1 MSRYLKGELH
11 FHAPSFPG
19 TLLRA
24 DLAVWIKEEK
34 PFRVPRERR
43 GKGAKKGGFHEG
55 HLKPRYRGSVW
66 LPFPPCATIS
76 GVNVR

>member
-24 DLAVWIKEEK
+24 ELTVRINGER

-43 GKGAKKGGFHEG
+43 GKGAKKEGSQEG

-66 LPFPPCATIS
+66 LPSPPCATIL